1 MSYALTLKLDLGSK
15 LTHLLKAVQALD
27 HKLEMLMSDVSNL
40 TQTVADLQAGFSALL
55 TALDAAGV
63 MQNNPAV
70 AQAVTDMKQVISD
83 MADETAKLGQPP
95 TP

>member
-1 MSYALTLKLDLGSK
+1 MSYEFTLKLDLGSK
-15 LTHLLKAVQALD
+15 LTQILTGLNHLNRKMEA
-27 HKLEMLMSDVSNL
+27 LMSDVSNL
-40 TQTVADLQAGFSALL
+40 TQTVTDLQAGFAALL

-83 MADETAKLGQPP
+83 MADETAKLGMPP